1 MIFPCLTPSPPHS
14 ILQEF
19 TSLLSNV
26 SVHVSKCKDVFI
38 DTFLIAAKSHSRAAD
53 SPGVIVTDESGKE
66 APGFVPPHPETSQG
80 KDQDAAPWRRPGS
93 LRARPT
99 NSGKLSPSSDD
110 LVTVRR
116 AHSFGSDE
124 K

>member
-1 MIFPCLTPSPPHS
+1 MIFLG
-14 ILQEF
+14 
-19 TSLLSNV
+19 
-26 SVHVSKCKDVFI
+26 K
-38 DTFLIAAKSHSRAAD
+38 ASRVPD
-53 SPGVIVTDESGKE
+53 SPGLVVTDESGKE
-66 APGFVPPHPETSQG
+66 APGFVPPHPESSQG
-80 KDQDAAPWRRPGS
+80 KDDAAPWRRPGS

-99 NSGKLSPSSDD
+99 NSGKLSPSTED

>member
-1 MIFPCLTPSPPHS
+1 M
-14 ILQEF
+14 
-19 TSLLSNV
+19 V
-26 SVHVSKCKDVFI
+26 
-38 DTFLIAAKSHSRAAD
+38 
-53 SPGVIVTDESGKE
+53 VTDELGKE
-66 APGFVPPHPETSQG
+66 APGFVPPHPESNSG
-80 KDQDAAPWRRPGS
+80 KDDAASWRRPGS

-99 NSGKLSPSSDD
+99 TRYRIGKLFFFVSIKHFLLNYFFFSGKLSPSSED

>member
-1 MIFPCLTPSPPHS
+1 M
-14 ILQEF
+14 
-19 TSLLSNV
+19 
-26 SVHVSKCKDVFI
+26 
-38 DTFLIAAKSHSRAAD
+38 
-53 SPGVIVTDESGKE
+53 TDESGKE
-66 APGFVPPHPETSQG
+66 APGFLPPHPETVQS
-80 KDQDAAPWRRPGS
+80 KDDSASWRRPGS

-99 NSGKLSPSSDD
+99 NRFVLGQCVIDLGFHFWFCCSGLSSIGKLSPSTDD